1 MPCCAVKSCKNHPKF
16 LPQNSQIIFHSF
28 PKEDIY
34 KEWLKLVNRTVENWD
49 GPKGK
54 VVCSEHFKE
63 SDYYTFFGKKC
74 LRPNAL
80 PSVKLDPVI
89 KITMNL
95 TRGPLRRIPVQRARN
110 KMRHNPLM
118 TPSLLKSRPLIRRP
132 IYRILARAE
141 NIMNNSINIINREFG
156 MNLTKESVLASID
169 KNGEDLKQVKNSEP
183 EVSIDLTEDNP
194 EVEEQVETVQQIELP
209 VEQSID
215 LTQDDPVVE
224 NVQQTVQQIKLR
236 VKPRSVLLA
245 SPKSKAPTEP
255 IQFNEGA
262 LLTNVQQSQTV
273 NLIPRSDLLPSV
285 ESMASSNPLQFNKPT
300 TLKPVKQPQK
310 LNLVPRSALLPSVKS
325 VDSNN
330 PLNKTI
336 LKTVKQPQ
344 NLNLIPRSILKSAVS
359 PVAPKKPT
367 KLVNGSSILKN
378 VQKQQP
384 QTLNLITSNGIT
396 QDRIILTP
404 IQPNIGVLQPEKV
417 KIEPRVPPLHT
428 KAQHVAPI
436 LRKAK
441 RKLIRVPIQNIVP
454 GTPMGPIIINNQP
467 DNEAVPSVENIISIG
482 EQEGQII
489 YIIQENPP
497 TEENC
502 NVVEIQEQPVE
513 CVEVTETVS
522 SRGPFRFELDDDAII
537 TLNNDIENN
546 IAS

>member
-1 MPCCAVKSCKNHPKF
+1 
-16 LPQNSQIIFHSF
+16 
-28 PKEDIY
+28 
-34 KEWLKLVNRTVENWD
+34 
-49 GPKGK
+49 
-54 VVCSEHFKE
+54 
-63 SDYYTFFGKKC
+63 
-74 LRPNAL
+74 
-80 PSVKLDPVI
+80 
-89 KITMNL
+89 
-95 TRGPLRRIPVQRARN
+95 
-110 KMRHNPLM
+110 
-118 TPSLLKSRPLIRRP
+118 
-132 IYRILARAE
+132 
-141 NIMNNSINIINREFG
+141 

>member
-1 MPCCAVKSCKNHPKF
+1 
-16 LPQNSQIIFHSF
+16 
-28 PKEDIY
+28 
-34 KEWLKLVNRTVENWD
+34 
-49 GPKGK
+49 
-54 VVCSEHFKE
+54 
-63 SDYYTFFGKKC
+63 
-74 LRPNAL
+74 
-80 PSVKLDPVI
+80 
-89 KITMNL
+89 
-95 TRGPLRRIPVQRARN
+95 
-110 KMRHNPLM
+110 
-118 TPSLLKSRPLIRRP
+118 
-132 IYRILARAE
+132 
-141 NIMNNSINIINREFG
+141 

-467 DNEAVPSVENIISIG
+467 DNEAVP
-482 EQEGQII
+482 
-489 YIIQENPP
+489 
-497 TEENC
+497 
-502 NVVEIQEQPVE
+502 
-513 CVEVTETVS
+513 
-522 SRGPFRFELDDDAII
+522 R
-537 TLNNDIENN
+537 
-546 IAS
+546 